1 MTIYLKGAPEVV
13 LDMCQTIQNST
24 GLAQLSPDLAQ
35 EIRSE
40 VDSMA
45 SKPLRVISFAYFEMD
60 IDQWDAQFENTGKE
74 FEQVLDDNQIQFTF
88 LGAFGLKDPIRENVQ
103 SMVNAVKQRGFVNV
117 RMISGDHYE
126 TAKRVA
132 IKAGIIT
139 EQEARDKTNCVMDAE
154 DFRLKVGDNKYKWVE
169 NEDGSSTLQYYL
181 EKQEGFKDIMDD
193 VKVLSRANS
202 DDKLSFVI
210 GLKNSDKIV
219 AVTGDGINDR
229 NALK

>member
-1 MTIYLKGAPEVV
+1 
-13 LDMCQTIQNST
+13 
-24 GLAQLSPDLAQ
+24 
-35 EIRSE
+35 
-40 VDSMA
+40 
-45 SKPLRVISFAYFEMD
+45 
-60 IDQWDAQFENTGKE
+60 
-74 FEQVLDDNQIQFTF
+74 
-88 LGAFGLKDPIRENVQ
+88 
-103 SMVNAVKQRGFVNV
+103 MVNAVKQRGFVNV